1 MFSKDGQELFRKKA
15 NKVDNFRG
23 KFVVALGI
31 FTLGVA
37 VLAPSL
43 PANSAER
50 DIRADLPSR
59 HGQFSSSWRDQ
70 LPRYLDAARTSCGC
84 NDGDLL
90 TISPTATPT
99 ISGTA
104 TVKKTLTARTTGW
117 MAGLTFSYQWLRNGA
132 DIPAATLATYKLV
145 KADAKKRISVR
156 VRATH
161 SGYAPKSLTSGL
173 TRAVKP

>member
-1 MFSKDGQELFRKKA
+1 MDKVVNLRSKYL
-15 NKVDNFRG
+15 
-23 KFVVALGI
+23 VALGI

-37 VLAPSL
+37 VLAPSV

-50 DIRADLPSR
+50 DSRADLPSR
-59 HGQFSSSWRDQ
+59 YWQFNSSWTDQ
-70 LPRYLDAARTSCGC
+70 LPGYTDAPRTSCGC

-99 ISGTA
+99 ISGTV

-145 KADAKKRISVR
+145 KADVNKRISVR

-161 SGYAPKSLTSGL
+161 SGYTPTSLTSGL